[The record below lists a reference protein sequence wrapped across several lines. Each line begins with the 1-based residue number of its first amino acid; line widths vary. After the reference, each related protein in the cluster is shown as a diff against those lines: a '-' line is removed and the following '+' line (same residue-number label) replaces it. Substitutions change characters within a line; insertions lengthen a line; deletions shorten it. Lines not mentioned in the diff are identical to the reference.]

1 MQKDNNGIER
11 PVAMIS
17 RSLTATEQRYSP
29 IEGEALA
36 VVWAVDR
43 LKYLIVGSRT
53 VVRTDHKPLI
63 YIFRG
68 AA

>member
-17 RSLTATEQRYSP
+17 RALTATEQRYSP

-63 YIFRG
+63 YIFCG

>member
-1 MQKDNNGIER
+1 MQKDNNRIER

-17 RSLTATEQRYSP
+17 RALTMTEQRYSP

-63 YIFRG
+63 YIFHG